1 MAAALNNMYLSRH
14 YNEGLSEKTM
24 SKLKVRLVYR
34 RNQKSVGSVIM
45 RVSQLVQLVNEF
57 GTQSIDLRSVP
68 INSFHLPII
77 EQLWVRA
84 QPSNCV
90 FIFCKDA
97 IDRISP
103 EGCDLLRKR
112 GSKVASDYI
121 DKNISS
127 LDFSKIDAH
136 IASSHRQFSYLKA
149 QKLPRGS
156 VHLFLHQ
163 YDLRLWGRSPVKKHS
178 NAFYFGESKN
188 LAKAEELKGAVTSI
202 PYRGVMTEQVIEE
215 MLSYKYQ
222 YCVRPEQ
229 QADHSGVFK
238 PATKVMNS
246 IAMGIPPI
254 VASYMS
260 EEIRLLGPGY
270 PFIIDGDRLKNAAEE
285 KFLDFLDDE
294 RSYAMAR
301 DAMAQLQAR
310 FSPKSLAIQFEEMCK
325 AIMTTCD

>member
-1 MAAALNNMYLSRH
+1 MP
-14 YNEGLSEKTM
+14 
-24 SKLKVRLVYR
+24 KLKVRLIYR

-57 GTQSIDLRSVP
+57 GTQSLDLKSVP
-68 INSFHLPII
+68 INSFRLPII
-77 EQLWVRA
+77 ERGWVRV
-84 QPSNCV
+84 QPSNCILV
-90 FIFCKDA
+90 FCKDA

-103 EGCDLLRKR
+103 EGCDLLRER
-112 GSKVASDYI
+112 GSKVVADYI

-136 IASSHRQFSYLKA
+136 IASSHRQFAYLKA
-149 QKLPRGS
+149 QQLPRGS

-188 LAKAEELKGAVTSI
+188 LAKTSDLKDAVTSI

-229 QADHSGVFK
+229 QADHNGVFK

-254 VASYMS
+254 VSRNMR
-260 EEIRLLGPGY
+260 EEMRLLEEDY
-270 PFIIDGDRLKNAAEE
+270 PLVLENLRSLGEQPNWSGCLASDELYMRAMEKVDALKRAFEPQ
-285 KFLDFLDDE
+285 KL
-294 RSYAMAR
+294 AMAFEKMCHQIAR
-301 DAMAQLQAR
+301 D
-310 FSPKSLAIQFEEMCK
+310 
-325 AIMTTCD
+325 